1 MDQKQK
7 KMIDECIESD
17 YNMIKY
23 HRRAIIELARQTL
36 KVPEICMECFDL
48 EIKNENR

>member
-7 KMIDECIESD
+7 KMIDECIQAH

-23 HRRAIIELARQTL
+23 HRKAIL
-36 KVPEICMECFDL
+36 DL
-48 EIKNENR
+48 SRKISTEQQDCVDCHDVEKSDESG